1 MLVSDPC
8 GLSFDHGLLNKPP
21 IHYQLTG
28 NNAGRADCERI
39 KHCSAG
45 VEQTSFGCCDW
56 TGLESP
62 VTWEESHKSP
72 IPQLPAI
79 DPFTTRLQLRVHPSN
94 RHHRKRLHMTTTAN
108 CFETDALAL
117 ILSMNDSEQALLA
130 LTKVTTTT
138 VGSLDGSKPKGKGL
152 KAKKDKTFNKA
163 GQKSADASKPLPISC
178 PLPEKGTYTALQFM
192 TEIRTAGRRVNQD
205 GMPYTNQGEVR
216 NDTIKAIAGYCG
228 WDPMVSFGAQEA
240 AARFKANREIAG
252 NKRLG
257 GPTVAE
263 ARSAARSLA
272 GYQSAVQGAPDHVAV
287 KVANLRA
294 QAVVFT
300 EALIAAHNAGNEPAA
315 LIERERL
322 NAIHGDIQALGY
334 SV

>member
-1 MLVSDPC
+1 
-8 GLSFDHGLLNKPP
+8 
-21 IHYQLTG
+21 
-28 NNAGRADCERI
+28 
-39 KHCSAG
+39 
-45 VEQTSFGCCDW
+45 
-56 TGLESP
+56 
-62 VTWEESHKSP
+62 
-72 IPQLPAI
+72 
-79 DPFTTRLQLRVHPSN
+79 
-94 RHHRKRLHMTTTAN
+94 
-108 CFETDALAL
+108 
-117 ILSMNDSEQALLA
+117 MNDSEQALLA

-152 KAKKDKTFNKA
+152 KAKKDKAFNKD
-163 GQKSADASKPLPISC
+163 GQKSANAALPIPVSC

-272 GYQSAVQGAPDHVAV
+272 GLVNAAQGKPDTKAVRI
-287 KVANLRA
+287 ANLRA
-294 QAVVFT
+294 QQVLAT
-300 EALIAAHNAGNEPAA
+300 DAMIAYVNAGNEAGVLVERARLDAIAA
-315 LIERERL
+315 DLLAMGET
-322 NAIHGDIQALGY
+322 
-334 SV
+334 V